1 MFDLSHFCNIIRGC
15 HKLTGRVPSSEHH
28 FQVFG
33 TVFQE
38 AYQFAFLNGS
48 MVAGGDNFIQNQYR
62 FYVNSWGRD
71 KTQIIA
77 SRVGAESPARFL
89 CTAEEDSVSEITEVT
104 YPEADPLQDFGL
116 VVAAL
121 NKAI

>member
-1 MFDLSHFCNIIRGC
+1 MTHGIPKTKNCPLSWLPVKTGHGRGQY
-15 HKLTGRVPSSEHH
+15 
-28 FQVFG
+28 FFG
-33 TVFQE
+33 
-38 AYQFAFLNGS
+38 
-48 MVAGGDNFIQNQYR
+48 

-77 SRVGAESPARFL
+77 SRVGVESPARFL

>member
-1 MFDLSHFCNIIRGC
+1 MKGKPF
-15 HKLTGRVPSSEHH
+15 
-28 FQVFG
+28 FG
-33 TVFQE
+33 FPFGLVI
-38 AYQFAFLNGS
+38 A
-48 MVAGGDNFIQNQYR
+48 VW

-77 SRVGAESPARFL
+77 SRVGVESPARFL

>member
-1 MFDLSHFCNIIRGC
+1 MEQYRSGHNGHDWKSC
-15 HKLTGRVPSSEHH
+15 VP
-28 FQVFG
+28 QKG
-33 TVFQE
+33 TEGSNPSCSAIKTDPIHSDGVCF
-38 AYQFAFLNGS
+38 YGDRRNLN
-48 MVAGGDNFIQNQYR
+48 R

-77 SRVGAESPARFL
+77 SRVGVESPARFL

>member
-1 MFDLSHFCNIIRGC
+1 MTNTNSLKRHKGC
-15 HKLTGRVPSSEHH
+15 FERL
-28 FQVFG
+28 
-33 TVFQE
+33 
-38 AYQFAFLNGS
+38 
-48 MVAGGDNFIQNQYR
+48 
-62 FYVNSWGRD
+62 YVNSWGRD

-77 SRVGAESPARFL
+77 SRVGGESPARFL
-89 CTAEEDSVSEITEVT
+89 CTAEENSVSEITEVT

>member
-1 MFDLSHFCNIIRGC
+1 M
-15 HKLTGRVPSSEHH
+15 SEH
-28 FQVFG
+28 FG
-33 TVFQE
+33 NDALRQE
-38 AYQFAFLNGS
+38 TN
-48 MVAGGDNFIQNQYR
+48 AGKADMHILHSLPAALR

-77 SRVGAESPARFL
+77 SRVGGESPARFL
-89 CTAEEDSVSEITEVT
+89 CTAEEDSVSEITEVR

>member
-1 MFDLSHFCNIIRGC
+1 MYRQLPYR
-15 HKLTGRVPSSEHH
+15 TGNTAIFGGNRYLVP
-28 FQVFG
+28 F
-33 TVFQE
+33 
-38 AYQFAFLNGS
+38 
-48 MVAGGDNFIQNQYR
+48 R

-77 SRVGAESPARFL
+77 SRVGGESPARFL
-89 CTAEEDSVSEITEVT
+89 CTAEEDSVSEITEVR

>member
-1 MFDLSHFCNIIRGC
+1 MHIGF
-15 HKLTGRVPSSEHH
+15 
-28 FQVFG
+28 
-33 TVFQE
+33 
-38 AYQFAFLNGS
+38 
-48 MVAGGDNFIQNQYR
+48 NQQIDKSLFVR

-77 SRVGAESPARFL
+77 SRVGGESPARFL
-89 CTAEEDSVSEITEVT
+89 CTVEEDSVSEITEVR

>member
-1 MFDLSHFCNIIRGC
+1 MIYNMEERNLWKTKIFRL
-15 HKLTGRVPSSEHH
+15 
-28 FQVFG
+28 
-33 TVFQE
+33 
-38 AYQFAFLNGS
+38 
-48 MVAGGDNFIQNQYR
+48 
-62 FYVNSWGRD
+62 YVNSWGRD
-71 KTQIIA
+71 KIQIIA
-77 SRVGAESPARFL
+77 SRVGVESPARFL

>member
-1 MFDLSHFCNIIRGC
+1 MYLAKSIKIPRKRGAI
-15 HKLTGRVPSSEHH
+15 GEFYSEW
-28 FQVFG
+28 
-33 TVFQE
+33 
-38 AYQFAFLNGS
+38 
-48 MVAGGDNFIQNQYR
+48 

-77 SRVGAESPARFL
+77 SRVGGESPARFL

>member
-1 MFDLSHFCNIIRGC
+1 MKTERAFALS
-15 HKLTGRVPSSEHH
+15 
-28 FQVFG
+28 VF
-33 TVFQE
+33 
-38 AYQFAFLNGS
+38 FLVRDSNEFR
-48 MVAGGDNFIQNQYR
+48 AAHRYADEKW

-77 SRVGAESPARFL
+77 SRVGVESPARFL
-89 CTAEEDSVSEITEVT
+89 CTAEENSVSEITEVT

>member
-1 MFDLSHFCNIIRGC
+1 MDDDKTRKRCVGTPVPGCPQIPSRREAHPHF
-15 HKLTGRVPSSEHH
+15 L
-28 FQVFG
+28 
-33 TVFQE
+33 
-38 AYQFAFLNGS
+38 
-48 MVAGGDNFIQNQYR
+48 R
-62 FYVNSWGRD
+62 FYVNSWGRA

-77 SRVGAESPARFL
+77 SRVGGESPARFL
-89 CTAEEDSVSEITEVT
+89 CTAEEDSVSEITEVR

>member
-1 MFDLSHFCNIIRGC
+1 MKKSKCPQGKPGKVSLA
-15 HKLTGRVPSSEHH
+15 GRK
-28 FQVFG
+28 
-33 TVFQE
+33 
-38 AYQFAFLNGS
+38 
-48 MVAGGDNFIQNQYR
+48 R

-77 SRVGAESPARFL
+77 SRVGVESPARFL

>member
-1 MFDLSHFCNIIRGC
+1 MKRLSITNYYCSIESLFV
-15 HKLTGRVPSSEHH
+15 LW
-28 FQVFG
+28 
-33 TVFQE
+33 
-38 AYQFAFLNGS
+38 
-48 MVAGGDNFIQNQYR
+48 

-77 SRVGAESPARFL
+77 SRVGVESPARFL

>member
-1 MFDLSHFCNIIRGC
+1 MEETDPAVPRKRNARRIRGFF
-15 HKLTGRVPSSEHH
+15 GRS
-28 FQVFG
+28 VF
-33 TVFQE
+33 E
-38 AYQFAFLNGS
+38 
-48 MVAGGDNFIQNQYR
+48 R

-77 SRVGAESPARFL
+77 SRVGVKAPARIL
-89 CTAEEDSVSEITEVT
+89 CMAEEDSVSEITEVT
-104 YPEADPLQDFGL
+104 YSEADPLQDFGL